1 MKYHKIILILLGSL
15 LFIWLW
21 FLTISCVSREEL
33 IRRSMLHTAVAAYK
47 YDWIVFENN
56 RLMDNDKFKAY
67 VEKQVKDTG
76 YIEISYDTAER
87 LHRTYLIRA
96 WVFYKKKS
104 TVKQWKKQ

>member
-1 MKYHKIILILLGSL
+1 MKYRKIILIVLGSL

-33 IRRSMLHTAVAAYK
+33 IQRSMLPTAVAAYK

-56 RLMDNDKFKAY
+56 RLRSDEEFKAY

-76 YIEISYDTAER
+76 YIEIKYDTVER
-87 LHRTYLIRA
+87 LHITYLIRA
-96 WVFYKKKS
+96 WVFYKK
-104 TVKQWKKQ
+104 VKK